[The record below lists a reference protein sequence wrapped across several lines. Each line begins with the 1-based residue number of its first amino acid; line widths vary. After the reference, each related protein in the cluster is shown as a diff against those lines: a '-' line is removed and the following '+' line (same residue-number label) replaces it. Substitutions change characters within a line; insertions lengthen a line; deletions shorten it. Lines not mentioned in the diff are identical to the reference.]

1 MYKTVLFSACFSE
14 KSAVSYM
21 ARTSVH
27 VPHTQL
33 LNHLKTADGVSM
45 SKTALFSAHVRKK
58 RSFVHIKLFGQ
69 THRAGVCGN
78 GDLAL

>member
-1 MYKTVLFSACFSE
+1 MYKTALFSACFSE

-27 VPHTQL
+27 VPHIQL
-33 LNHLKTADGVSM
+33 LNHVKTADGVSM
-45 SKTALFSAHVRKK
+45 SKTALFSANVRKK
-58 RSFVHIKLFGQ
+58 RSFVHFKHFGQ
-69 THRAGVCGN
+69 THCAGVCGK